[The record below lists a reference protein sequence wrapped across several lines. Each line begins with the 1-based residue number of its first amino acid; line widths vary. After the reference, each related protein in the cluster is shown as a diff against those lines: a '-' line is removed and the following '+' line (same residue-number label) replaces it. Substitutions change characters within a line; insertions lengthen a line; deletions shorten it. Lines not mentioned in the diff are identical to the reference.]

1 MIKFRINFSTPVT
14 LLLSLIYIFAS
25 LYCWSLRFIC
35 KTWMRN
41 KSCSCAKI
49 CYVLYLN
56 FSSVSKVVSRNFV
69 SFFFFFFLH
78 SIFKTLRNT
87 SIGFF
92 TFNNFQRGQNYW
104 EKEET
109 CGTVNS
115 VNGIFLKWRC
125 ATKEDLYLPPRD
137 FRYRKSSFTRFHISN
152 YASYVCMYSCDP
164 SDRHNRE
171 IQKYI
176 IDKLCDSERDGSMV
190 FLYT

>member
-1 MIKFRINFSTPVT
+1 
-14 LLLSLIYIFAS
+14 
-25 LYCWSLRFIC
+25 
-35 KTWMRN
+35 MRN

-69 SFFFFFFLH
+69 SFFFLH
-78 SIFKTLRNT
+78 SIFKMLRNT
-87 SIGFF
+87 SIHS
-92 TFNNFQRGQNYW
+92 TIFNADRIIERKKKVWNGKF
-104 EKEET
+104 
-109 CGTVNS
+109 